1 MAAVLAGL
9 DMTAQSRRAAMLD
22 RRHHLE
28 LMQAQVPGPGVP
40 ISGAGSTENVG
51 DLE

>member
-1 MAAVLAGL
+1 
-9 DMTAQSRRAAMLD
+9 MTAQSRRAALLD
-22 RRHHLE
+22 RRHDLE
-28 LMQAQVPGPGVP
+28 LREAQVPGISGP